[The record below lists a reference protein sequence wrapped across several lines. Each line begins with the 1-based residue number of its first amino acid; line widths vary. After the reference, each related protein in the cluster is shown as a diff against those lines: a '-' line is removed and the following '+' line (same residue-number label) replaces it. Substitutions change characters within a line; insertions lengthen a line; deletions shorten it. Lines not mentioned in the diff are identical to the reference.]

1 MFKIL
6 SSYINPTK
14 NITLPKGCANIYRI
28 YKNPKAKDLF
38 IKAQKS
44 DSVDERKK
52 IFEEMGDFEIVVE
65 KEKHFSKNRLIQFF
79 KGLINFS

>member
-6 SSYINPTK
+6 SAYINPAK
-14 NITLPKGCANIYRI
+14 NITLPKGCANIYRV

-38 IKAQKS
+38 AKAQKS

-52 IFEEMGDFEIVVE
+52 IFEEMGNFDIVVE
-65 KEKHFSKNRLIQFF
+65 KDKPHSKNRLVQFL
-79 KGLINFS
+79 KGLISRI